1 MKLLLDTHI
10 WIWSIGEPEKLS
22 RAVRRELLSA
32 KNEIYLSPVSIWE
45 ASHMARRGR
54 LKTKLLFS
62 AYIERTLDGTPF
74 REAPFNFTVA
84 VEAAGLQLPQGDP
97 GDLFLAATASVYGL
111 TLVTN
116 DEQLLECK
124 WLNTMA
130 ND

>member
-1 MKLLLDTHI
+1 
-10 WIWSIGEPEKLS
+10 
-22 RAVRRELLSA
+22 
-32 KNEIYLSPVSIWE
+32 
-45 ASHMARRGR
+45 MARRGR